1 MVYEAWVAP
10 SFEAAG
16 CVAPRFCGIGTD
28 RSPLIIDAARDVT
41 PALSKPT
48 AWQAAPQ
55 PGSATA
61 RHRHSSA
68 APRPLRTSPLDVR
81 LHLRT
86 QTGLL
91 GRGSAECS
99 LTL

>member
-61 RHRHSSA
+61 RPPPGPFGPHRWMFGCIYALKPASSDGVPPS
-68 APRPLRTSPLDVR
+68 AP
-81 LHLRT
+81 
-86 QTGLL
+86 
-91 GRGSAECS
+91 S
-99 LTL
+99 LCEA